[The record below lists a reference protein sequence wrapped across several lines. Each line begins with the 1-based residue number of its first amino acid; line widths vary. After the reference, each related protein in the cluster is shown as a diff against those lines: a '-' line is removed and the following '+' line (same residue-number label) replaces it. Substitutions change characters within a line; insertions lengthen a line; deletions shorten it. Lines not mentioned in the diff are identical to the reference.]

1 MLGLLSMPFLLY
13 LVVTELDDEEWDQVY
28 ALKKELAP
36 LDVQAPLRPDVAS
49 LVDHAVE
56 EPGPDLEDLFERL
69 ESSRIYGPPDPE
81 SMAVSPKHDAQRRLE
96 EERRRLHLLGKLREA
111 ILARRHWDMW
121 LAETRGR
128 LAERERRRIMKLNLK
143 GCRVGVQ
150 IGRAKRPRRE
160 DWVISDDGAV
170 NSDDFSVLSIM
181 DIVEPVLVDKNAG
194 GKRDTDFSAGAG
206 RIYWKVPVLTRMPDI
221 SGDPLARRLRSRAFQ
236 ACSHSTDLEAPVGSS
251 AAALAREE
259 LVYAEGVAVSSC
271 LRFVPGWRPGEDA
284 LVDHLT
290 GSSGLILVDVDADAL
305 GRALSAASNV
315 WRGPKLPI
323 LVVVADGTPPAHAI
337 ESGFPVRTVPM
348 DEGFTDAVRWLAS
361 ACPPQP
367 SFLVTTLKDCI
378 SQGIRS
384 MVYSS
389 SREEGAIELVL
400 SAIDDAHESM
410 EAQWQWP
417 PREFDIRCGGVI
429 FDDGE
434 GYELNEWWTSYERL
448 VLAVR
453 SIYASMEGKAG
464 LSLLAVNQVLDRGR
478 GGPQRL
484 FSMLT
489 FCVRLA
495 YV

>member
-1 MLGLLSMPFLLY
+1 
-13 LVVTELDDEEWDQVY
+13 
-28 ALKKELAP
+28 
-36 LDVQAPLRPDVAS
+36 
-49 LVDHAVE
+49 
-56 EPGPDLEDLFERL
+56 
-69 ESSRIYGPPDPE
+69 
-81 SMAVSPKHDAQRRLE
+81 
-96 EERRRLHLLGKLREA
+96 
-111 ILARRHWDMW
+111 
-121 LAETRGR
+121 
-128 LAERERRRIMKLNLK
+128 MKLNLK

-464 LSLLAVNQVLDRGR
+464 LSLLAVNQVLDRYVCGCR
-478 GGPQRL
+478 PSAAAQSSRTVSRSVTKTIRISP
-484 FSMLT
+484 FSNH
-489 FCVRLA
+489 F
-495 YV
+495 